1 MEFYG
6 DLWDFP
12 WDLTGFYGDHA
23 GFDGDHTGCYGDHVG
38 FDGAYRNSWWIVFG
52 FYVDMSW
59 GIDQKYWD
67 SYRI

>member
-12 WDLTGFYGDHA
+12 WDLTGFYGDH
-23 GFDGDHTGCYGDHVG
+23 VG
-38 FDGAYRNSWWIVFG
+38 FYGAYRNSWWILFG

-67 SYRI
+67 FLSDIMMIS